1 MDRTIPD
8 EISEHVSTRLNK
20 VKNFLGSE
28 NNILSTILE
37 DHKPLKDLIGVMKD
51 LEKPFEERER
61 AFMDFAPL
69 LLTHA
74 KAEEDSLYAYLKT
87 VDELKTEGFEGQTEH
102 SIADQ
107 LCEEIKRTEDREAL
121 SARIKVLAEL
131 VEHHIEE
138 EEKVMFA
145 EIRARVP
152 SDVLMNLNNEYV
164 ENQAEIIAEGQDDA
178 PHEAELKG
186 DPKH

>member
-1 MDRTIPD
+1 MNKTIPD
-8 EISEHVSTRLNK
+8 EISKQVNR
-20 VKNFLGSE
+20 VKNFLSGE
-28 NNILSTILE
+28 EGILATILE
-37 DHKPLKDLIGVMKD
+37 DHKPLKELIRVMKD

-74 KAEEDSLYAYLKT
+74 KAEEESLYAYLKT
-87 VDELKTEGFEGQTEH
+87 VAELKTEGFEGQAEH
-102 SIADQ
+102 NIADQ
-107 LCEEIKRTEDREAL
+107 LCEEIKRTDDRDAL

-138 EEKVMFA
+138 EENVMFP

-164 ENQAEIIAEGQDDA
+164 EDQSEIIAEGQDDA
-178 PHEAELKG
+178 PHEAELTEN
-186 DPKH
+186 PKH